1 VGAGDF
7 LYLPQ
12 FRVIHNIY
20 ELSTG
25 CTPHVE
31 GEYARA
37 AYRLISLCDDRADM
51 GQDMSIDEGQDNGT
65 LRVTIREAA
74 ARLGVTEA
82 AIRKRIQRG
91 SLDKEMGS
99 DGRVYVYLDLSQDK
113 SHSESQVYS
122 NPLVEELIEELRDR
136 VAFLERTLERRGIEA
151 ERYQQIVAGLT
162 QTNNQLATR
171 LRELEPPPAEAA
183 PPKGT
188 AEAFTV
194 ASEEGP
200 ARAEPRLRAEEPQEP
215 AQEERRSWWRRMFGS

>member
-1 VGAGDF
+1 
-7 LYLPQ
+7 
-12 FRVIHNIY
+12 
-20 ELSTG
+20 
-25 CTPHVE
+25 
-31 GEYARA
+31 
-37 AYRLISLCDDRADM
+37 
-51 GQDMSIDEGQDNGT
+51 MSIDAGQDNGT

-99 DGRVYVYLDLSQDK
+99 DGRVYVYLDLSQDM
-113 SHSESQVYS
+113 SHSESQVHS
-122 NPLVEELIEELRDR
+122 NPLVEELVEELRDR

-162 QTNNQLATR
+162 QTNNQLAIR

-183 PPKGT
+183 PPTGP
-188 AEAFTV
+188 AEAPTV

-200 ARAEPRLRAEEPQEP
+200 ARAEPRLSAEEPQEP